1 MSALNGVPEGQRVLT
16 ADEVRAELQKMKL
29 AKNCQPERIARL
41 FASGLAL
48 EGRDL
53 LHDAVCRALTSREC
67 RDGVTVPKF
76 LNGIMRSIASTAK
89 RAIERREGVH
99 IFMPPEEIAE
109 RLGMGGYHVI
119 SAEQELEEERIRE
132 ALAERIAQL
141 AAKSESHARLIDGI
155 GFNLRGRPLADFV
168 GVTSEELAT
177 LRRSLK
183 REAQKI
189 WPQVASRIAI
199 ECYD

>member
-1 MSALNGVPEGQRVLT
+1 MSALNGMPEGQRVLT
-16 ADEVRAELQKMKL
+16 ADEVRAELQRMKL
-29 AKNCQPERIARL
+29 TKNCQPERIAQL

-67 RDGVTVPKF
+67 RDGVTVPQF

-89 RAIERREGVH
+89 RAIERREAEH
-99 IFMPPEEIAE
+99 LFMPPEEIAE
-109 RLGMGGYHVI
+109 RLGMGGYHVV
-119 SAEQELEEERIRE
+119 SAEQELEDERIRE

-141 AAKSESHARLIDGI
+141 AAKSERHARLIDGI
-155 GFNLRGRPLADFV
+155 GFNLRGRQLAEFV
-168 GVTSEELAT
+168 GVTPEELPT

-189 WPQVASRIAI
+189 WPEVEMLLGAAR
-199 ECYD
+199 